1 MYMQRHPFDQLME
14 LNTSDIRLDCAA
26 LHLAR
31 DAYPHLDLA
40 PWLGLLDE
48 MAASVAQRRPGLD
61 APGRYE
67 ALRETLVEEFNLVG
81 NTDDYYDP
89 ENSYLNRVL
98 DSREGIPVSL
108 SIIWIEVG
116 RRLKWPVA
124 GVGMPGHFLVRID
137 DPERFILAD
146 PFNGGRSLSLEDCQQ
161 LVKERFGDKTDFS
174 TSMLEPVGTPA
185 ILSRLLGNLR
195 SIYLQHEEWERLE
208 QVLMRLRALE
218 PENPQ
223 HIHDVA
229 AVRWRQGDLLSAWKH
244 LACYLDHAPR
254 ENREYSMLKASLR
267 QLEAAIAG
275 LN

>member
-1 MYMQRHPFDQLME
+1 MQRHPFDQLME
-14 LNTSDIRLDCAA
+14 LNAGDVRLDCAA

-31 DAYPHLDLA
+31 DAYPDLDLS
-40 PWLGLLDE
+40 PWLSLLDE
-48 MAASVAQRRPGLD
+48 MAGAVADRRPGLA
-61 APGRYE
+61 APQRYE
-67 ALRETLVEEFNLVG
+67 AMRETLVEEYSLAG
-81 NTDDYYDP
+81 NVEDYYAP

-98 DSREGIPVSL
+98 ETRLGIPVSL
-108 SIIWIEVG
+108 SVVWIEVG

-146 PFNGGRSLSLEDCQQ
+146 PFNKGRSLSLEDCQQ
-161 LVKERFGDKTDFS
+161 LVKERFGDRAEFS
-174 TSMLEPVGTPA
+174 TGMLEPVQTAA

-195 SIYLQHEEWERLE
+195 SIYLQHEEWDRLE
-208 QVLMRLRALE
+208 QVLTRLRALE

-229 AVRWRQGDLLSAWKH
+229 AVRWRQGDLLSAYRH